1 MKRVESVATSNSD
14 LNSNRKLILVFL
26 LPIAF
31 CLLPFMA
38 NAQPFTNNHQSVT
51 SIEVEGL
58 HSIKKEELLYLLD
71 IEKGK
76 EIIPERITNGI
87 KRAFLKEIFDD
98 IAIFHEGDG
107 RLRVVVKE
115 RDTIVNI
122 YIEGNL
128 HLSDRRIKNFIY
140 ALPFKEGQVMRYDQ
154 LNRLR
159 DHLIKSIRE
168 KGFPNCKVDVNVTD
182 LGKPYRVN
190 LLIRI
195 SEGEP
200 LRIGRLTIIGDES
213 IRNLI
218 GLKEGDIFDNEEL
231 MRGIERI
238 NSHFKKEGRVN
249 FVVGP
254 YTFSEG
260 ELSIYINHGKKLNIS
275 FFGND
280 SISSKTLLKE
290 LPFAESET
298 FRDEMIDEAVSN
310 IISLYHKRGFFNPQI
325 APVISEDDD
334 KIDLNFYIFE
344 GKRVRIRSIKFSGNT
359 IKEENLKEILVSK
372 EGDFLNLEA
381 LSYERDIISEF
392 YNALGYLKADVDEPI
407 LNVEDFKAEI
417 FIKIKEGHQSIID
430 DISIEGNS
438 VLSNESIMA
447 AIALKKGSPY
457 NEVDISDARYRVI
470 DLCAEYGLLDA
481 DVTIKREFLEGRV
494 MGDRDSMVIPV
505 RITFVIREGKPRYF
519 GKTIIKG
526 NRKTRNVVIERE
538 FLHSEG
544 KPFNYSLL
552 TKERQ
557 KLYRLGLFTEVD
569 VEPLEPYDSKKGE
582 SPSET
587 SSESKNT
594 ETLDV
599 MVTLKEGNAGAV
611 EFGLGYGDYEKYRG
625 FLDVSYRNLF
635 GMNRQGSL
643 RIELSGLEER
653 FILNYYEPWFLERPL
668 PLRVLALREDRKEK
682 NIDTGEIRYRLTR
695 HTLTGGIERNIS
707 ETLKAE
713 LYYEFS
719 VVKTFDVKPDVIL
732 SREDTGTLAISA
744 IRPGLIYDTRDN
756 PFDPRNGFLAGL
768 TIKAASGFLLSETD
782 FIKVM
787 MNASLYKGISRRS
800 TLAIAFRTGIAQG
813 FASTRDIPLVER
825 FFLGGRNTVR
835 GYEQDTLGPK
845 GSDGTPTG
853 GNAFLAAN
861 LELRNY
867 IGKGFSIVTFVD
879 GGNVWHKISDM
890 NLSLKYTAGVGLRY
904 NTPVGPLRI
913 DYGHKLMKEKGESA
927 GEIHFSI
934 GHAF

>member
-1 MKRVESVATSNSD
+1 MKRVESVAT
-14 LNSNRKLILVFL
+14 LNSGLNLNKDKDPLSVFCPL
-26 LPIAF
+26 SVCLSF
-31 CLLPFMA
+31 VLCLLSFSA
-38 NAQPFTNNHQSVT
+38 YAQSITHSPLPVT
-51 SIEVEGL
+51 SIDVEGL
-58 HSIKKEELLYLLD
+58 HSIRKEELLYLLD
-71 IEKGK
+71 IEKGRV
-76 EIIPERITNGI
+76 IDPERITNGI
-87 KRAFLKEIFDD
+87 KRAFLKGIFDD
-98 IAIFHEGDG
+98 IAVFHEDNG

-115 RDTIVNI
+115 RDIIENI
-122 YIEGNL
+122 YMEGNL
-128 HLSDRRIKNFIY
+128 HLPDRKIKSFIY
-140 ALPFKEGQVMRYDQ
+140 ALPFKEGHIMRYDL

-168 KGFPNCKVDVNVTD
+168 KGFPDCKVDVGVTD
-182 LGKPYRVN
+182 SGRPYRVN
-190 LLIRI
+190 LIIRI

-200 LRIGRLTIIGDES
+200 VRIGRLTIIGDES
-213 IRNLI
+213 VRNLI
-218 GLKEGDIFDNEEL
+218 GLKEGDNFDNEEL
-231 MRGIERI
+231 LRGIERI
-238 NSHFKKEGRVN
+238 KGHYKKEGWVN

-260 ELSIYINHGKKLNIS
+260 ELSIHINHGKRLNIA
-275 FFGND
+275 FYGNEM
-280 SISSKTLLKE
+280 ISSKTLMKE

-298 FRDEMIDEAVSN
+298 FRDEMLDEAVSN
-310 IISLYHKRGFFNPQI
+310 IISLYHKKGFLNPQI
-325 APVISEDDD
+325 APVISEDNE
-334 KIDLNFYIFE
+334 KINLDFYIFE
-344 GKRVRIRSIKFSGNT
+344 GKRVRIRSIRFSGNT
-359 IKEENLKEILVSK
+359 VNEKNLKEVITSK
-372 EGDFLNLEA
+372 EGDFLDPEA
-381 LSYERDIISEF
+381 LSLDRDIIYEF
-392 YNALGYLKADVDEPI
+392 YNALGYLKAEVDEPVSI
-407 LNVEDFKAEI
+407 IEGSEADI
-417 FIKIKEGHQSIID
+417 SIKVKEGPQSIID

-438 VLSNESIMA
+438 ILSKESIMA
-447 AIALKKGSPY
+447 VIPLKKGSPY

-470 DLCAEYGLLDA
+470 DLCSEQGLLDA
-481 DVTIKREFLEGRV
+481 DVTIQREFLEGIV
-494 MGDRDSMVIPV
+494 EGDKGSLIIPV
-505 RITFVIREGKPRYF
+505 RITFVIREGRPTYF
-519 GKTIIKG
+519 GKTVIRG
-526 NRKTRNVVIERE
+526 NRKTRNIVIERE
-538 FLHSEG
+538 FSHREG

-552 TKERQ
+552 AKERQ
-557 KLYRLGLFTEVD
+557 RLYRLGLFTEVD
-569 VEPLEPYDSKKGE
+569 LEPLAPYSNKGDST
-582 SPSET
+582 SEVRT
-587 SSESKNT
+587 S
-594 ETLDV
+594 DV

-643 RIELSGLEER
+643 RIELSSLEER

-682 NIDTGEIRYRLTR
+682 NIDTGEINYRLRR
-695 HTLTGGIERNIS
+695 HTLTGGVERNIA

-756 PFDPRNGFLAGL
+756 PFDPRNGLLAGL
-768 TIKAASGFLLSETD
+768 TIKAASGLLLSETD

-787 MNASLYKGISRRS
+787 MNASLYKGLSRRS
-800 TLAIAFRTGIAQG
+800 VLAISLRTGIAQG
-813 FASTRDIPLVER
+813 FASTRDLPLVER

-861 LELRNY
+861 LELRTY
-867 IGKGFSIVTFVD
+867 IGKGFSFVTFVD
-879 GGNVWHKISDM
+879 GGNVWHKIGDM

-913 DYGHKLMKEKGESA
+913 DYGHKLMRETGEST